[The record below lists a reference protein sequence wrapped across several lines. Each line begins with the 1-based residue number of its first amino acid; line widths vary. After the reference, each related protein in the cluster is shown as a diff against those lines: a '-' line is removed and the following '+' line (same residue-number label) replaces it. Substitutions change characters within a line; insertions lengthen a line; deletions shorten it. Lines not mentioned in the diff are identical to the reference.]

1 MSEVISMA
9 RVGRPAKAGKRYPGG
24 KLVVGPKVDKGTDEA
39 QARRAWLAGGQKRDY
54 LATNPLDVLF
64 ANDALSLDEHRI
76 ACSYAQLYGQC
87 LRRAIPPAS
96 TGAKGGGDEP
106 GEETQEKRE
115 AKLRRMWNVL
125 DLQVAEHGRL
135 AREVWDNLVVHQRYP
150 RWMLPVIPRR
160 SDFREAQLFK
170 VVTTAMTKAMTAPS
184 TVKAA

>member
-1 MSEVISMA
+1 MA

-24 KLVVGPKVDKGTDEA
+24 KLVVGPQADKGTDEA
-39 QARRAWLAGGQKRDY
+39 QARRAWLAGDPKNKRDNMT
-54 LATNPLDVLF
+54 TNPIDVLF
-64 ANDALSLDEHRI
+64 ANEAISRDEHRI

-170 VVTTAMTKAMTAPS
+170 VVITAMTKAMTATIP
-184 TVKAA
+184 VKAA